1 MLQGEQYL
9 SKIVDSIP
17 ILQSYFRCSC
27 SMCSVLPTARECQCC
42 CEIEKVVRK
51 VESFNESAG
60 ERISCITGHPGF
72 ATVCLDPY
80 VLETAYYQYR
90 QQYGDLEMPFV
101 NE

>member
-1 MLQGEQYL
+1 
-9 SKIVDSIP
+9 
-17 ILQSYFRCSC
+17 
-27 SMCSVLPTARECQCC
+27 MCSVLPTARECQCC